1 MNGGVLVT
9 GGSGFLGRAVLQRL
23 LDTDKHPLVAAVR
36 SAKLNFPVDVRVEV
50 AGELGPDTD
59 WMNCVKGVDVVIHCA
74 ARAHVMKDKLAD
86 PLAEYRKVNV
96 QGTLA
101 LGKRAAQAGV
111 QRFVFISSIK
121 VNGDRTVPRHAF
133 RADDVP
139 APHDAYG
146 LSKLEAE
153 QGLMSLARETGMEVV
168 IIRPPLV
175 YGPGVKGN
183 FAAMVNWMRKGI
195 PVPLGAVYNQRSL
208 IALDNLVDFIALCA
222 DRERS
227 PPAANEVFLVC
238 DGEEISTTE
247 LLRRVGM
254 AYGVK
259 TRLMP
264 MPLQWIRTTA
274 NLMGKG
280 DVADRLLGSLVID
293 ASKARN
299 FLGWMPITSMD
310 EQLKKM
316 AQYDALA

>member
-1 MNGGVLVT
+1 
-9 GGSGFLGRAVLQRL
+9 
-23 LDTDKHPLVAAVR
+23 
-36 SAKLNFPVDVRVEV
+36 
-50 AGELGPDTD
+50 
-59 WMNCVKGVDVVIHCA
+59 
-74 ARAHVMKDKLAD
+74 
-86 PLAEYRKVNV
+86 
-96 QGTLA
+96 
-101 LGKRAAQAGV
+101 
-111 QRFVFISSIK
+111 
-121 VNGDRTVPRHAF
+121 
-133 RADDVP
+133 
-139 APHDAYG
+139 
-146 LSKLEAE
+146 
-153 QGLMSLARETGMEVV
+153 
-168 IIRPPLV
+168 
-175 YGPGVKGN
+175 
-183 FAAMVNWMRKGI
+183 
-195 PVPLGAVYNQRSL
+195 LGAVYNQRSL

-316 AQYDALA
+316 AQYDALV